1 MASACVCNGWN
12 CGAGS
17 GREVEVASLAARE
30 GRSDIHMEA
39 ACGAALKFRSWLN
52 ANLKGIAKNEGRRGW
67 GDILAV
73 ERSP

>member
-30 GRSDIHMEA
+30 AEVTSTWRLPVGQ
-39 ACGAALKFRSWLN
+39 L
-52 ANLKGIAKNEGRRGW
+52 
-67 GDILAV
+67 
-73 ERSP
+73 